1 MISKSG
7 SKHNKSKGQ
16 ALVEFALIISVLLMM
31 MFLII
36 ESGRILWAWNTVQHA
51 AREGARYA
59 VTGKTQL
66 TTCPVDFG
74 LDKFVQTNGGRNV
87 CEITPERSNYRLAS
101 IIEKVHSQ
109 LLALPLDESSNTFED
124 DYYYNI
130 EVWGGKINPDTGEYT
145 LEYDYPGQPGL
156 AVVVRATYQV
166 SIITP
171 FFRPIRT
178 TIPVFGQETLNNEP
192 FGQQSVNT
200 TGSALP
206 PPLPSVPTPGVT
218 PSPSPSPTPSLTPSP
233 GPPTETPTNTPL
245 PRCDVQFEGFPI
257 AGDNFVNITGDIG
270 TTVTIIDLTTGSTL
284 GSAQLLDRDGHAC
297 DGFAT
302 ISLNEL
308 LQEGH
313 VLLAESS
320 DTSTDTAVVLAL
332 PPTNTPTSTFTPVP
346 TNTPTSTPTITPTYT
361 PSNPYI
367 ILLPTCGAGPNVQ
380 FTILGFNWDTYEGIV
395 LQWEGVNQLLIQA
408 GTHNGN
414 FSYTWSFSGVS
425 DGQYE
430 VRAYSTG
437 TGAEF
442 DEDIKYFE
450 VPCSNIPTSTPEP
463 SATPTLSPADL
474 VMFSPP
480 QLIST
485 PPIVAYEPVQFS
497 VIITN
502 SGQTD
507 VNSQFFVDVYLDPTN
522 IFTDHIPLSESGGYV
537 AVSSLAGGAS
547 RVLTITS
554 PLGFQNSPASHQVYG
569 MVDSVRQIAESVE
582 TNNISQPATV
592 IDVTPAATPTPSP
605 TPDGTNTIAGRV
617 YILTTELLPQFRAV
631 VRLVD
636 PGLPGNGVIGI
647 TQTDFNGVY
656 VFNNVPTAVNP
667 GGYTVTACVY
677 IDNTSYFGFRTGIT
691 VPNNNANLFM
701 LEGPCS

>member
-1 MISKSG
+1 M
-7 SKHNKSKGQ
+7 
-16 ALVEFALIISVLLMM
+16 
-31 MFLII
+31 
-36 ESGRILWAWNTVQHA
+36 
-51 AREGARYA
+51 
-59 VTGKTQL
+59 
-66 TTCPVDFG
+66 
-74 LDKFVQTNGGRNV
+74 
-87 CEITPERSNYRLAS
+87 
-101 IIEKVHSQ
+101 
-109 LLALPLDESSNTFED
+109 
-124 DYYYNI
+124 
-130 EVWGGKINPDTGEYT
+130 
-145 LEYDYPGQPGL
+145 
-156 AVVVRATYQV
+156 
-166 SIITP
+166 
-171 FFRPIRT
+171 
-178 TIPVFGQETLNNEP
+178 
-192 FGQQSVNT
+192 
-200 TGSALP
+200 
-206 PPLPSVPTPGVT
+206 PTPGVT